1 VTILTGF
8 DLCRAAMGVTG
19 ISAPEQSVLNV
30 LAIMANDVAQC
41 WPGINGPAGL
51 VGKTKLSERAVQNA
65 VKALAAAGHLTR
77 TERPGKGVIY
87 TVHPRTTCTP
97 AQDAPVQEV
106 RPAGDAPTPAPP
118 APKLP
123 RTTISTMLDAQA
135 SRKPAG
141 PSSFPCPDG
150 VDPEHWADILVNR
163 KSKRLANTPT
173 AHKAILRELEKL
185 SDEEWPPGRIV
196 QHAAERGWG
205 AIFDPRPQNG
215 NRNGKRPDHQRS
227 RGNGFLDAVIDAER
241 DDRARQSV

>member
-41 WPGINGPAGL
+41 WPGINGPTGL

-87 TVHPRTTCTP
+87 TVHPRTACTP

-123 RTTISTMLDAQA
+123 RTTISPLLNAQA
-135 SRKPAG
+135 PRKPAG
-141 PSSFPCPDG
+141 SSSFPCPDG
-150 VDPEHWADILVNR
+150 VDPD
-163 KSKRLANTPT
+163 TPT

-215 NRNGKRPDHQRS
+215 NRNGTGHNHHKRS
-227 RGNGFLDAVIDAER
+227 SNGLLDAVFDAER
-241 DDRARQSV
+241 NDRVGARF